1 MITTIHPQLMTSE
14 RMITAL
20 SRLCRE
26 WEDATDG
33 ESLIEAQASVGL
45 LLADVIKALDLSQ
58 EETALVLGVELYA
71 ELGLLLID
79 LGSNG
84 NG

>member
-1 MITTIHPQLMTSE
+1 MITTIHPQLMTRE
-14 RMITAL
+14 RMIAAL

-26 WEDATDG
+26 WEDATEG

-45 LLADVIKALDLSQ
+45 ILADVIKALDLSQ
-58 EETALVLGVELYA
+58 EETALVLGAELYA
-71 ELGLLLID
+71 ELELLLINPGD
-79 LGSNG
+79 NG